1 MKNNED
7 KFLIQRLFLAFRT
20 MHAYLEASSEI
31 HDEEHRKFFRDAGNK
46 LFESWNGYIKDRIG
60 DDVIDSLKSYCED
73 DSDGK

>member
-1 MKNNED
+1 MTNED

-60 DDVIDSLKSYCED
+60 TVTLQNVYQHRVSLHL
-73 DSDGK
+73 